1 MQAGS
6 AVQDE
11 LIDFI
16 SASRRDD
23 LAKLL
28 RDAGELLPAGGGGDG
43 IAAHRSVL
51 MGYLT
56 RAPGHLVLALRAMR
70 VIPDDGRA
78 VRLRS
83 LGVAFPLD
91 VSVASSPGSAVGDQ
105 SFGAGSPL
113 PLAQVPL
120 QQPSPS
126 AGSRGA
132 AASPA

>member
-28 RDAGELLPAGGGGDG
+28 RYAGELLPPGGGGDG

-56 RAPGHLVLALRAMR
+56 RAPEGR
-70 VIPDDGRA
+70 VCTHSTRNVYIPH
-78 VRLRS
+78 V
-83 LGVAFPLD
+83 
-91 VSVASSPGSAVGDQ
+91 
-105 SFGAGSPL
+105 
-113 PLAQVPL
+113 
-120 QQPSPS
+120 
-126 AGSRGA
+126 
-132 AASPA
+132 

>member
-1 MQAGS
+1 MQASS

-28 RDAGELLPAGGGGDG
+28 RYAGELLPPGGGGDG

-70 VIPDDGRA
+70 RDGPTLIA
-78 VRLRS
+78 TQVYTS
-83 LGVAFPLD
+83 I
-91 VSVASSPGSAVGDQ
+91 
-105 SFGAGSPL
+105 SFKS
-113 PLAQVPL
+113 
-120 QQPSPS
+120 
-126 AGSRGA
+126 
-132 AASPA
+132 

>member
-28 RDAGELLPAGGGGDG
+28 RYAGELLPPGGGGDG

-56 RAPGHLVLALRAMR
+56 RAPGHLVLALRDLLQKR
-70 VIPDDGRA
+70 PCRERGV
-78 VRLRS
+78 VREAR
-83 LGVAFPLD
+83 P
-91 VSVASSPGSAVGDQ
+91 
-105 SFGAGSPL
+105 
-113 PLAQVPL
+113 
-120 QQPSPS
+120 
-126 AGSRGA
+126 GA
-132 AASPA
+132 ARGVQ

>member
-28 RDAGELLPAGGGGDG
+28 RYAGELLPPGGGGDG

-56 RAPGHLVLALRAMR
+56 RAPGHLVLAQAARCGLQSGMHASG
-70 VIPDDGRA
+70 DTS
-78 VRLRS
+78 S
-83 LGVAFPLD
+83 LQFSYFL
-91 VSVASSPGSAVGDQ
+91 S
-105 SFGAGSPL
+105 
-113 PLAQVPL
+113 
-120 QQPSPS
+120 
-126 AGSRGA
+126 
-132 AASPA
+132 

>member
-28 RDAGELLPAGGGGDG
+28 RYAGELLPAGDGGDG

-70 VIPDDGRA
+70 RDGPCDDPVVIPDDGR
-78 VRLRS
+78 
-83 LGVAFPLD
+83 
-91 VSVASSPGSAVGDQ
+91 VSSSG
-105 SFGAGSPL
+105 
-113 PLAQVPL
+113 
-120 QQPSPS
+120 
-126 AGSRGA
+126 
-132 AASPA
+132 

>member
-11 LIDFI
+11 LIEFI

-28 RDAGELLPAGGGGDG
+28 RYAGELLPPGGGGDG
-43 IAAHRSVL
+43 VAAHRSVL

-70 VIPDDGRA
+70 RIA
-78 VRLRS
+78 
-83 LGVAFPLD
+83 
-91 VSVASSPGSAVGDQ
+91 
-105 SFGAGSPL
+105 GA
-113 PLAQVPL
+113 
-120 QQPSPS
+120 SPS
-126 AGSRGA
+126 ANHSAEYQRPSTIYGGA
-132 AASPA
+132 ATPTSCNSPYLATTPSDPSNSNLYKE